1 MAKLTPGAWPRAR
14 WSPRWRGVALGLGVV
29 LAWEVFCRVFPA
41 PDPRVP
47 AGVPA
52 QETITLEG
60 DPWLL
65 WQLRPGD
72 RVEHGKPVH
81 VNPSGFRDRDDGAA
95 ASGLRVMTVG
105 DSSVYGFGVGD
116 DEVYSSVIEKTLT
129 PQLPGIHVMNGA
141 TPGWSTFQTLNML
154 DMRGWSFAP
163 DLLIIGNLWSDNNF
177 DDFVDADLLTSYAG
191 FRQTPEYRA
200 RVLFS
205 RSALFRWLD
214 YQIRVEPRR
223 AAVKK
228 IGWTLGGEGPRSG
241 KRRVAINDYADNLD
255 TLCARMRERN
265 GGVIFVMLPNR
276 EDVYPVSPDPAWG
289 PYRRVMQQAAERN
302 GVPLVDLPTVFHDSG
317 RSEDA
322 LFLDQMHPTAAGHT
336 LIASA
341 VVEALLGAGW
351 PEHRLVPIQ
360 PAPHAVY
367 VDRFENRVVNSPS
380 DSPSDNAGSL
390 AATQGDPAAMSGVA
404 PQPPPVQQNG
414 ALAVDVSV
422 PDYAVGDLLLQVLTE
437 DGAVLTAATLPAP
450 GVARLGAVHTARVR
464 LRLTLDVGRDGAG
477 ASDEVRELGPLNIG
491 AGGEIPA
498 VFSANGP

>member
-1 MAKLTPGAWPRAR
+1 VAAVSPELKPRIR
-14 WSPRWRGVALGLGVV
+14 WSRRWSALVLGVGV
-29 LAWEVFCRVFPA
+29 LVAWEAICRIFPA

-81 VNPSGFRDRDDGAA
+81 VNPNGFRDRDDGAA

-116 DEVYSSVIEKTLT
+116 DEVFSSVIEKIYA
-129 PQLPGIHVMNGA
+129 PELPGIHVINGA

-154 DMRGWSFAP
+154 DMRGWALAP

-177 DDFVDADLLTSYAG
+177 DDFVDAELLTSYAG
-191 FRQTPEYRA
+191 FRQTSEYRA
-200 RVLFS
+200 RVVFS
-205 RSALFRWLD
+205 HSALFRWLD

-228 IGWTLGGEGPRSG
+228 IGWTLGGDGPRSG
-241 KRRVAINDYADNLD
+241 RRRVAINDYADNLD

-265 GGVIFVMLPNR
+265 GGVIFVMLANR
-276 EDVYPVSPDPAWG
+276 EDVNPVSPDPAWG

-302 GVPLVDLPTVFHDSG
+302 SVPLVELPTVFRAWG

-322 LFLDQMHPTAAGHT
+322 LFMDQMHPTAAGHT
-336 LIASA
+336 LIASTVA
-341 VVEALLGAGW
+341 GALKTAGW
-351 PEHRLVPIQ
+351 PQQRLVPVQ
-360 PAPHAVY
+360 PEPHPVY
-367 VDRFENRVVNSPS
+367 ADRFENRAGNVNR
-380 DSPSDNAGSL
+380 DS
-390 AATQGDPAAMSGVA
+390 AAAMGPRGEPAAMPGTA

-414 ALAVDVSV
+414 AFAVDVSV
-422 PDYAVGDLLLQVLTE
+422 PDYATGDLLLEVLTE
-437 DGAVLTAATLPAP
+437 DGAVLTTATLPVP

-498 VFSANGP
+498 VFSANGR